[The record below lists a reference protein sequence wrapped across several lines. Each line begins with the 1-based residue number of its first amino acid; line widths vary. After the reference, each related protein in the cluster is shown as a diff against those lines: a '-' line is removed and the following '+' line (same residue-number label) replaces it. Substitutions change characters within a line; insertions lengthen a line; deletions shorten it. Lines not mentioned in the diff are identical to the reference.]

1 MESDFNKIKLN
12 FPDLPSEIHT
22 LLTELYP
29 ICRSITGNGVRKTL
43 KLIQNHIPIEV
54 HEVPSGTKVF
64 DWTIPKE
71 WNIDDAYIKNDKD
84 EKIVDFQN
92 SNLHILNYSIP
103 INTKLPL
110 SELKKHLFT
119 IPEQPNLIPYKTSY
133 YVENWGFCLTHDQ
146 FLTLDE
152 GEYEVVINSTLKDGS
167 LTYGEFFVQ
176 GKSDEE
182 ILLTCY
188 TCHPSLCNDNLSGII
203 LLTFLARYLAKLDLN
218 YSYRFLFI
226 PETIGAITW
235 LKLNEEKIS
244 KIKNGLVVT
253 CIGDSGKFTYKKSRQ
268 GDAEIDQIV
277 INVLKESEKNYE
289 ILDFFPAGS
298 DERQFCSPGFNLP
311 VGSLMRTM
319 YHQFPEYHTSADNLE
334 FVKKEYLLE
343 SFFKYVRIILELEKN
358 YGSKKSDEKIKN
370 PINRKRNDFF
380 LSLNQKCEP
389 NLEKR
394 NLFNKITQ
402 LDSGMG
408 MGINWVLNLSDGNN
422 SLLDISKI
430 SGLEYGLIKKIS
442 TLLVDNKLLKKLL
455 DK

>member
-176 GKSDEE
+176 GK
-182 ILLTCY
+182 
-188 TCHPSLCNDNLSGII
+188 
-203 LLTFLARYLAKLDLN
+203 K
-218 YSYRFLFI
+218 
-226 PETIGAITW
+226 
-235 LKLNEEKIS
+235 
-244 KIKNGLVVT
+244 
-253 CIGDSGKFTYKKSRQ
+253 
-268 GDAEIDQIV
+268 
-277 INVLKESEKNYE
+277 
-289 ILDFFPAGS
+289 
-298 DERQFCSPGFNLP
+298 
-311 VGSLMRTM
+311 
-319 YHQFPEYHTSADNLE
+319 
-334 FVKKEYLLE
+334 
-343 SFFKYVRIILELEKN
+343 
-358 YGSKKSDEKIKN
+358 
-370 PINRKRNDFF
+370 
-380 LSLNQKCEP
+380 
-389 NLEKR
+389 
-394 NLFNKITQ
+394 
-402 LDSGMG
+402 
-408 MGINWVLNLSDGNN
+408 
-422 SLLDISKI
+422 
-430 SGLEYGLIKKIS
+430 
-442 TLLVDNKLLKKLL
+442 
-455 DK
+455 